1 MPAQQVICHVMN
13 AGHDFA
19 PALRCRRALGVR
31 RLPIMWLLSQG
42 TFGRDDRRRH
52 GSGSFQKCPAITP
65 GAALLSI
72 HSECLLGH
80 EFASCFFTSTYATP
94 AGARGARRICRYS
107 APRDPELKRIRTMG
121 VSDGH
126 PVIARKFTQDPLSTE

>member
-42 TFGRDDRRRH
+42 TFGRDDRRRQ
-52 GSGSFQKCPAITP
+52 GSGCFQKCPAITP
-65 GAALLSI
+65 GAALLAI
-72 HSECLLGH
+72 HSECLLVH
-80 EFASCFFTSTYATP
+80 EFASCFFISTYATP
-94 AGARGARRICRYS
+94 AVVTRARPICKYA
-107 APRDPELKRIRTMG
+107 APLNPAPKTNTDPAI
-121 VSDGH
+121 
-126 PVIARKFTQDPLSTE
+126 